1 MSDALPR
8 SVRMRL
14 DDPFAELTG
23 PLAATRRLSFE
34 VVESE
39 RMSPTMQHIQ
49 LTAPELDG
57 FRYEPGQDVMLLV
70 GADGTRPVR
79 RRYTIRSLD
88 RGALT
93 LTLNVVRHGEGP
105 GESWIQSARPGDT
118 VEGIGPRGK
127 ITTSPGAE
135 WHLFMGDES
144 AMPAIL
150 AMTESLPGDAD
161 ATLAIEIPDPGDEQ
175 ELLAPARTRLSWLH
189 RLGRPAGDP
198 ALLSAEAAEIE
209 FGDGEGHAYLFGE
222 ASVVSR
228 LREILAGRG
237 LRQDQISPKAYW
249 GRGRG
254 NAGHGEPVRPPAASD

>member
-1 MSDALPR
+1 MTDALPQSIR
-8 SVRMRL
+8 AQL

-23 PLAATRRLSFE
+23 PLAGTRQLSFE

-39 RMSPTMQHIQ
+39 RLTPSMQRIV

-70 GADGTRPVR
+70 AAEGRRPVR

-88 RGALT
+88 RASLS
-93 LTLNVVRHGEGP
+93 LTLNVVLHGEGP
-105 GESWIQSARPGDT
+105 GERWVRAAQPGDT
-118 VEGIGPRGK
+118 IEGIGPRGK
-127 ITTSPGAE
+127 ITTSPAAD

-161 ATLAIEIPDPGDEQ
+161 ATLVIEVPGPDDEQ
-175 ELLAPARTRLSWLH
+175 ELLAPARTHLSWLH

-198 ALLSAEAAEIE
+198 GLLTAEAAEIE
-209 FGDGEGHAYLFGE
+209 LPAGRGQAYVFGE
-222 ASVVSR
+222 ASVVLA
-228 LREILAGRG
+228 LRGILGDRG
-237 LRQDQISPKAYW
+237 LDAAQISPKAYW

-254 NAGHGEPVRPPAASD
+254 NAGHGEPARES

>member
-1 MSDALPR
+1 VSDALPR

-23 PLAATRRLSFE
+23 PLAATRRLSFK

-39 RMSPTMQHIQ
+39 RMSPTMQRIS
-49 LTAPELDG
+49 LTAPELEG

-70 GADGTRPVR
+70 GAVGTRPVR

-88 RGALT
+88 REALM

-105 GESWIQSARPGDT
+105 GEQWVRSARPGDRI
-118 VEGIGPRGK
+118 EGIGPRGK
-127 ITTSPGAE
+127 ITTSLAAD
-135 WHLFMGDES
+135 WHLFLGDES

-150 AMTESLPGDAD
+150 TMTESLPGDAV
-161 ATLAIEIPDPGDEQ
+161 ATLAIEIPEPDDEQ

-189 RLGRPAGDP
+189 RLGRPPGEP
-198 ALLSAEAAEIE
+198 ALLSAEAGGVE
-209 FGDGEGHAYLFGE
+209 FCGGSGHAYLFGE
-222 ASVVSR
+222 AAVVSV
-228 LREILAGRG
+228 LREILADRG

-254 NAGHGEPVRPPAASD
+254 NAGHGEPVLPPR

>member
-1 MSDALPR
+1 MSDALPQ

-23 PLAATRRLSFE
+23 PLAAARRLSFE
-34 VVESE
+34 VAESE
-39 RMSPTMQHIQ
+39 RISPSMQRIV
-49 LTAPELDG
+49 LTAPELID

-70 GADGTRPVR
+70 AADGTRPIR

-88 RGALT
+88 RPALAM
-93 LTLNVVRHGEGP
+93 TLNVVRHGDGP
-105 GESWIQSARPGDT
+105 GERWVSGARPGDSI
-118 VEGIGPRGK
+118 EGIGPRGK
-127 ITTSPGAE
+127 ITTSPAAD
-135 WHLFMGDES
+135 WHVFMGDES

-161 ATLAIEIPDPGDEQ
+161 ATLVIEIPGPDDEQ

-189 RLGRPAGDP
+189 RLSADAGAP

-209 FGDGEGHAYLFGE
+209 LPPGNGHAYLFGE
-222 ASVVSR
+222 ASVVLR
-228 LREILAGRG
+228 LREILTARG

-254 NAGHGEPVRPPAASD
+254 NAGHGEPPKDG

>member
-1 MSDALPR
+1 VTDALPP
-8 SVRMRL
+8 SVRAQL

-23 PLAATRRLSFE
+23 PLTGSRQLSFR
-34 VVESE
+34 VNESE
-39 RMSPTMQHIQ
+39 RVSPTMQQIT

-57 FRYEPGQDVMLLV
+57 FRYQPGQDVMLLV
-70 GADGTRPVR
+70 SADGRKPVR

-88 RGALT
+88 RPGLA
-93 LTLNVVRHGEGP
+93 LTLNVVRHGDGP
-105 GESWIQSARPGDT
+105 GERWVSMAQPGDSI
-118 VEGIGPRGK
+118 EGIGPRGK
-127 ITTSPGAE
+127 ITTNPAAD

-161 ATLAIEIPDPGDEQ
+161 AELVVEVPGPEDEQ

-198 ALLSAEAAEIE
+198 ALLCAEAADIE
-209 FGDGEGHAYLFGE
+209 LPAGRGHAYLFGE
-222 ASVVSR
+222 ATVVSR
-228 LREILAGRG
+228 LREVLTARG
-237 LRQDQISPKAYW
+237 LAADQMSPKAYW

-254 NAGHGEPVRPPAASD
+254 NAGHGEPARDS